1 MRCHVL
7 RGWFPIVGKVDKV
20 LHFYEMMDPD
30 IRFIPEQ
37 QLMFESN
44 ESELVLI
51 ASTVKELMLRKSS
64 R

>member
-1 MRCHVL
+1 M
-7 RGWFPIVGKVDKV
+7 GKIDKV

-51 ASTVKELMLRKSS
+51 ASIVKEPMLRKTIMIKLLKG
-64 R
+64 